1 MIEGNEGKRMKAN
14 ISPVGKPAGN
24 VTVVALMLLAVLT
37 LIGLSASRIAGLDIQ
52 IAGNQVPYKQNFY
65 VAEGGI
71 HREAAEV
78 GRGEYPVTN
87 LYNFDA
93 LLADEGGQVSGSALP
108 GPSHDVS
115 GTSYDFDLYYQGYYL
130 PPAGYSVIHFSRY
143 DYFIEAWGEDVRV
156 GSRYY
161 KIGPKAS

>member
-1 MIEGNEGKRMKAN
+1 MIEGKTMKAN
-14 ISPVGKPAGN
+14 ISPFRNQAGN

-37 LIGLSASRIAGLDIQ
+37 LIGLSASRIASLDIQ
-52 IAGNQVPYKQNFY
+52 IAGNQIPYKQNFY

-78 GRGEYPVTN
+78 GQGEYPVTN
-87 LYNFDA
+87 LYNFDV
-93 LLADEGGQVSGSALP
+93 LLADEGGQASGSALP
-108 GPSHDVS
+108 GPSHDVL
-115 GTSYDFDLYYQGYYL
+115 GVSYDFDLYYEGYYL

-143 DYFIEAWGEDVRV
+143 DYSIEAWGEEVRV